1 MENYSIFGS
10 NITNE
15 YLLKLQNNEN
25 NIKIDIHN
33 IDHNFTINYLNSN
46 QHENIYNS
54 LGLKD
59 ITKIDENNYI
69 HKIIN
74 NNSNVVITGTYGLDA
89 DNPTTKYF
97 ANFNENISEELQS
110 TIRSSDYMFNN
121 YDGLYDS
128 YYHKYS
134 STNLVSNNE
143 LLRNYKFYDNDLQLI
158 QVLSG
163 VFIYIKFNERH
174 NITKYNF
181 FNYDDTNLVFPHKV
195 KFYQIFDKNA
205 YLINQQIFR
214 NKSDFNLEYINNNDS
229 YVSDAVLIQ
238 IESVLISDVNLTS
251 EINLLYNKDSRTT
264 DYVEEIDADTNVKS
278 NYKLNV
284 AFNGIKL
291 YTTNKRLVNEYDIDM
306 NNNNIQNINT
316 LSTTKLI
323 LNNVIYDNVVSSD
336 TILAT
341 VNKVISDDLLVK
353 IVIVE
358 DYFEHIAIKSTNIQE
373 TYNPEVIRSISSN
386 IRINED
392 KKYIPYVYLNN
403 DDNFITVEY
412 DSNVNIKY
420 LLNLSDLNN
429 TDLLLKHSNGIIYK
443 ENKVDNLEITDDLV
457 VLNDINVSNN
467 IIINS
472 NILSWDNNID
482 KFRHKNGKIIQDHIF
497 DVLSYEPVINKVGI
511 KSFDESKDAF
521 TLTYSNND
529 RLYYIRHPFNFV
541 IADTHTTESIS
552 ALYINSFYNIIDLE
566 LDSYNCNIPIQ
577 FLDLVNNLNIYIS
590 SRFGNVFNNTQD
602 SGRIQIKNSA
612 LDIEL
617 TRTDHRLTYLSN
629 NVSVPYVD
637 YYEYEFPENVVLKQL
652 SFYDIDFEEYER
664 MYNNYLVSI
673 LNSYNSTDLL
683 FQLENQEKYYR
694 YTDKQELITFDIIG
708 YDNNNWELIQSVDNL
723 ISLIKYKE
731 VKIKSSKKYL
741 RYRIVIKDNDNINP
755 YIIKDLRFHVEYE
768 KENKNILY
776 NGDNINFNIVNTL
789 SINNSIRWNE
799 YFKTD
804 HNIRTKLIINED
816 NPKINEGYT
825 INTNGNII
833 PYAVCHINDKIDNLG
848 ENHLLKLGLSG
859 VDNTPSVYH
868 SLHLLNNN
876 LYYTQSVINN
886 FNTIQNSDNHN
897 EFLIMVENNYENRNL
912 KGLVSINVSKEYLSN
927 IINDADNKI
936 SDINGLIVNPSL
948 RLCAFEN
955 GLKSYMDISLDDS
968 LTLDNS
974 YKIVLPNNS
983 CNINSD
989 ETYYLKPIADHIN
1002 KTLKTEWVPLGG
1014 EVFTKPNIYV
1024 GRSESDS
1031 IFDNL
1036 SGSFSNFDI
1045 NNNIYTEEYLTHIR
1059 KLVIG
1064 YPSYF
1069 SDYNKI
1075 NNNVLTIG
1083 GSVYATH
1090 DVSTD
1095 SDISYKYN
1103 FEKIEDVRNKIEQLN
1118 GYTFERNDTNE
1129 NRRYCGLIA
1138 QEIEK
1143 VIPEVIIKK
1152 HDGKLRVLYN
1162 NLAGLFVECFKDLY
1176 NEIDELKKAVGNH
1189 KV

>member
-46 QHENIYNS
+46 QHEMIYNS

-69 HKIIN
+69 HKIIDN
-74 NNSNVVITGTYGLDA
+74 SSNVVITGKYGPDN

-97 ANFNENISEELQS
+97 GNLNQNISEQFQS
-110 TIRSSDYMFNN
+110 TIRSSDYLFDS
-121 YDGLYDS
+121 YDGEYGS
-128 YYHKYS
+128 EYHKYS
-134 STNLVSNNE
+134 SKNLVSNDE
-143 LLRNYKFYDNDLQLI
+143 LLRSYKFYDTDLQLI

-163 VFIYIKFNERH
+163 VFLYIKFNERH
-174 NITKYNF
+174 NITKYKF
-181 FNYDDTNLVFPHKV
+181 FNYSTNEYVFPHKV

-205 YLINQQIFR
+205 YLINEQTFT
-214 NKSDFNLEYINNNDS
+214 NKTDFNSEKTINNNS

-238 IESVLISDVNLTS
+238 IESVLISDNNLS
-251 EINLLYNKDSRTT
+251 NEIAILYNEDPTNT
-264 DYVEEIDADTNVKS
+264 NYVQEIDADKNTED

-284 AFNGIKL
+284 GFNGIKL
-291 YTTNKRLVNEYDIDM
+291 YTTNKRLVNEYDVDM
-306 NNNNIQNINT
+306 TNNNIQNVNT
-316 LSTTKLI
+316 LSTSKLI

-341 VNKVISDDLLVK
+341 VNQVVSDDLLVK

-386 IRINED
+386 RRINED
-392 KKYIPYVYLNN
+392 KKYIPYVYLND

-443 ENKVDNLEITDDLV
+443 ENKVDNLEITEDLV
-457 VLNDINVSNN
+457 ILNDIIVSND

-482 KFRHKNGKIIQDHIF
+482 KFIHKNGKIIQDHVF
-497 DVLSYEPVINKVGI
+497 DVLSYEPVINKVGV
-511 KSFDESKDAF
+511 KSFDETEDAF

-529 RLYYIRHPFNFV
+529 KPYYVRHPFNFV
-541 IADTHTTESIS
+541 IDSTHTTESIG
-552 ALYINSFYNIIDLE
+552 ALYINSIYSITGD
-566 LDSYNCNIPIQ
+566 DSVSYNCNIPIQ

-590 SRFGNVFNNTQD
+590 SRFGNSFNKTQLD
-602 SGRIQIKNSA
+602 SRVVLQNDV
-612 LDIEL
+612 LNIENDRPDSL
-617 TRTDHRLTYLSN
+617 SYLSN
-629 NVSVPYVD
+629 NESVPYVD

-664 MYNNYLVSI
+664 MYNNYLVYI
-673 LNSYNSTDLL
+673 LNSYNTDVL
-683 FQLENQEKYYR
+683 FENKPEYYT
-694 YTDKQELITFDIIG
+694 YTNKQELTTFDIIG

-731 VKIKSSKKYL
+731 IKVKSSKKYS
-741 RYRIVIKDNDNINP
+741 RYRIAIKHNLNENP
-755 YIIKDLRFHVEYE
+755 YIIKDLRFHVEYDT
-768 KENKNILY
+768 ENKNILY

-789 SINNSIRWNE
+789 SVNNSIRWNE

-804 HNIRTKLIINED
+804 HSIRTKIIINED
-816 NPKINEGYT
+816 NPKISEGYT
-825 INTNGNII
+825 INTKGNII

-868 SLHLLNNN
+868 SLHVLNNN

-886 FNTIQNSDNHN
+886 FSTIQNSDNHN
-897 EFLIMVENNYENRNL
+897 EFLVMVENNYANTNL
-912 KGLVSINVSKEYLSN
+912 KGLVSINISKEYLSN
-927 IINDADNKI
+927 IINDEDNKV
-936 SDINGLIVNPSL
+936 SDINGLIISPSL
-948 RLCAFEN
+948 RLCDFDN
-955 GLKSYMDISLDDS
+955 GLKSYMDIGLSDT

-989 ETYYLKPIADHIN
+989 ETYYLKPIADHTN
-1002 KTLKTEWVPLGG
+1002 KTLTTEWVPLGG
-1014 EVFTKPNIYV
+1014 EVFTKPNIYI
-1024 GRSESDS
+1024 GRSENDS

-1036 SGSFSNFDI
+1036 SGSFSNFDV

-1064 YPSYF
+1064 YPGYF
-1069 SDYNKI
+1069 ADYNKI